1 MYDVGHVQP
10 SEGDRTES
18 AAVGYDAESA
28 SYTVQAGD
36 KTFVF
41 ATGDLIVDSSN
52 LTRFEKTVDG
62 VTTTFEIDWGSDTPW
77 LTKTDFVKLGQLVA
91 RQEDIASGTET
102 FEIVDMAFGLPSLAV
117 DVPTTGSATFRL
129 SLRGSRTSTIDD
141 QPILMTGNGE
151 ALVDFSSGQLD
162 FSGKTAD
169 FTVDGNGVHYTD
181 RNGELTGTATISS
194 DTKAF
199 AGTFEI
205 TTGASGT
212 YTGDIDGSFYGPE
225 ANEIGGLFYGAN
237 GSLYYSLAFA
247 GFALPEVSAND
258 TLDGLTGQ
266 TRLES
271 VRRIAELPDPT
282 PEFEE
287 EPIGEH
293 ITYDADTQT
302 YSVFDMLGDSG
313 FGPANRTPSKDTA
326 DTVAYGA
333 AERLVDGKATYEI
346 NLFDGEADGIE
357 LTYASFMRVLETE
370 TDLDGSI
377 VGKRA
382 IYYAFGKATPPDH
395 LPRTGTASYSGSLF
409 GDVTDGTEI
418 LSALVGTS
426 SLDVDFARQ
435 SLTASLTP
443 VATNLDGVAENF
455 GTFSFS
461 GLIDSFTATFDA
473 ALNGGSGSMAGR
485 FFGSEAQ
492 EFGATFGIR
501 LEDRD
506 LDLEGVTVG
515 RRNDR

>member
-1 MYDVGHVQP
+1 MYDVGRAQP
-10 SEGDRTES
+10 SEGGRVAT
-18 AAVGYDAESA
+18 AAVGYDAGSD
-28 SYTVQAGD
+28 SYTVHAGD
-36 KTFVF
+36 ETFVF
-41 ATGDLIVDSSN
+41 TTAEIVIDASN
-52 LTRFEKTVDG
+52 VTRFEKTVNG
-62 VTTTFEIDWGSDTPW
+62 VTTTFQLDWGHDTPW
-77 LTKTDFVKLGQLVA
+77 LTNTEFVKLGQVVSNH
-91 RQEDIASGTET
+91 EDVPTGTESY
-102 FEIVDMAFGLPSLAV
+102 EIVDLVFGVLSVAE
-117 DVPTTGSATFRL
+117 DVPTTGSAAYKI
-129 SLRGSRTSTIDD
+129 SLKGSRSSSVDD
-141 QPILMTGNGE
+141 RLLLMMGSGE
-151 ALVDFSSGQLD
+151 ALVDFSSGRLD
-162 FSGKTAD
+162 FRGRTAD
-169 FTVDGNGVHYTD
+169 FMLDGSGGHYTD
-181 RNGELTGTATISS
+181 RGGELTGTARIAA
-194 DTKAF
+194 DTNAF

-212 YTGDIDGSFYGPE
+212 YTGDIDGSFYGLE
-225 ANEIGGLFYGAN
+225 ANEIGGLFYGTN

-258 TLDGLTGQ
+258 TLDGLIGQ

-302 YSVFDMLGDSG
+302 YFVFDMLGNSG

-333 AERLVDGKATYEI
+333 AERLANGKATYEI

-357 LTYASFMRVLETE
+357 LTYASFLRVLETE
-370 TDLDGSI
+370 TDLEGSI

-382 IYYAFGKATPPDH
+382 IYYVFGKATPPDQ

-418 LSALVGTS
+418 LSPLVGTS

-435 SLTASLTP
+435 SLTANLTP

-506 LDLEGVTVG
+506 LNFEGVTVG
-515 RRNDR
+515 RRDDR